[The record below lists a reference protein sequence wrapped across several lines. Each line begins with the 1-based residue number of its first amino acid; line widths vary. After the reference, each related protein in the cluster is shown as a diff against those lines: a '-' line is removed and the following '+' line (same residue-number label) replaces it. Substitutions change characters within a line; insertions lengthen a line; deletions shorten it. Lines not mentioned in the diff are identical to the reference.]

1 MVLAVHSPPG
11 AVACS
16 ALLSRSTSMLA
27 STVIGVAAGSDVFGI
42 GDGGGAESCG
52 VQGDGL
58 GAIEE
63 VET

>member
-1 MVLAVHSPPG
+1 
-11 AVACS
+11 
-16 ALLSRSTSMLA
+16 MLA